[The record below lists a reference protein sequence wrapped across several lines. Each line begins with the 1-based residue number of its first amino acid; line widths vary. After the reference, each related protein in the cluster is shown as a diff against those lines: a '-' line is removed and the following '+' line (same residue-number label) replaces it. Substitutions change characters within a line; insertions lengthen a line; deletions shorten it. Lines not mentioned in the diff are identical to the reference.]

1 MKNYLLDYFLR
12 LSKTGAGLF
21 FASVTCRYRGFTM
34 YSLVGPE
41 EDIVQ
46 ITFAPEKHERLQKQL
61 KQLNK
66 NLQIIKLQQ
75 QDFQYNTMF
84 EEYFTGKR
92 SMFSFSSESPLV
104 AAGTD
109 FQKRV
114 WHHIRAIPYGSSI
127 TYQRLAELA
136 GSPKGSRAVGM
147 ACGANPIALIIP
159 CHRVVALN
167 GLGGFAGGVNIKK
180 DLLALE
186 QSGKNSGMNRA

>member
-1 MKNYLLDYFLR
+1 
-12 LSKTGAGLF
+12 
-21 FASVTCRYRGFTM
+21 M

-61 KQLNK
+61 KQLSK

-84 EEYFTGKR
+84 EDYFTAKH
-92 SMFSFSSESPLV
+92 SMFFFSSESPLV
-104 AAGTD
+104 AAGTN

-114 WHHIRAIPYGSSI
+114 WHHSRAIPYGSDI
-127 TYQRLAELA
+127 TYQGLAKLA

-147 ACGANPIALIIP
+147 ACGANQIALMIP
-159 CHRVVALN
+159 CHRVVAVN

-180 DLLALE
+180 DLLAHE
-186 QSGKNSGMNRA
+186 QSAKNSRMNRS